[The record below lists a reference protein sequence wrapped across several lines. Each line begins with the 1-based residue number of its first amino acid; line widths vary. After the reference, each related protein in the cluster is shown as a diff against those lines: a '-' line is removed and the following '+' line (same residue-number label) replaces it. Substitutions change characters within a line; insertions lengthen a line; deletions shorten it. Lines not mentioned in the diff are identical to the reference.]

1 MKTRK
6 LRIAVALV
14 ILVLVAIGFLVNG
27 GIGTLSA
34 VGWKDI
40 SLLCPLGALGTM
52 LASKTIVPRA
62 LISLVIAI
70 VLILLFGRA
79 FCAWICPTPLVSKLR
94 GIVSKKGSKK
104 PVEGDSSECE
114 SKKCGSCASG
124 CGHCGKEKI
133 DSRHIVLGGSLLTA
147 LIFGFPVFCLICPIG
162 LTFATILLIFLL
174 FGNGDIT
181 WSVVVAPFILVLEVV
196 VFRKWCSKICPLSAL
211 MSLVA
216 KGNKTFKPTIDDSK
230 CLETTR
236 GAECE
241 KCAQACTV
249 GINPRHPEKGA
260 SWSECEKCRDC
271 VDACPANAITM
282 PFLPSK
288 KGSQEKTEDLSQ
300 EQLP

>member
-6 LRIAVALV
+6 LRIAVALI
-14 ILVLVAIGFLVNG
+14 ILVLVAAGFLING

-62 LISLVIAI
+62 LVSLVIAV

-79 FCAWICPTPLVSKLR
+79 FCAWICPTPLVSRLR
-94 GIVSKKGSKK
+94 GIVSKKPSKK
-104 PVEGDSSECE
+104 SEQADSIEADSL
-114 SKKCGSCASG
+114 KCGSCASG
-124 CGHCGKEKI
+124 CGHCGKEKL

-147 LIFGFPVFCLICPIG
+147 LVFGFPVFCLICPIG

-181 WSVVVAPFILVLEVV
+181 WSVVVAPFVLVLEVV

-216 KGNKTFKPTIDDSK
+216 KGNRTFRPTIDDSK
-230 CLETTR
+230 CLETSH
-236 GAECE
+236 GAKCE
-241 KCAQACTV
+241 KCAQACAV

-260 SWSECEKCRDC
+260 SWNECEKCRDC
-271 VDACPANAITM
+271 VDACPASAIKM
-282 PFLPSK
+282 PFLPTK
-288 KGSQEKTEDLSQ
+288 KGRKEELEKQS
-300 EQLP
+300 